1 VQSEVMDLDQL
12 KVRVL
17 PTYFPA
23 QSRVLAFPVLT
34 H

>member
-1 VQSEVMDLDQL
+1 MQSEVMDLDQL

-17 PTYFPA
+17 PTYFPEP
-23 QSRVLAFPVLT
+23 SRVHAFPVQT